1 MEERIIDC
9 TRIHSREDLHAIFR
23 EALAFPEWYGDNL
36 DALYDC
42 LTEIS
47 GKVRLLD
54 WETAEAR
61 LGDYGKKAKKV
72 IAAAALRN
80 TDLDLYI

>member
-1 MEERIIDC
+1 MEETIIDC
-9 TRIHSREDLHAIFR
+9 TQIKTQEDLHVLFR
-23 EALAFPEWYGDNL
+23 EALSFPQWYGNNL

-42 LTEIS
+42 LTDIS

-54 WETAEAR
+54 WETAEIR

>member
-1 MEERIIDC
+1 MREIVIDGRAVRSMEDIQ
-9 TRIHSREDLHAIFR
+9 SRLKTELS
-23 EALAFPEWYGDNL
+23 FPHWYGNNL
-36 DALYDC
+36 DALHDC

-54 WETAEAR
+54 WEAAEVH
-61 LGDYGKKAKKV
+61 LGTYGKQAKKV
-72 IAAAALRN
+72 IAAAALHN